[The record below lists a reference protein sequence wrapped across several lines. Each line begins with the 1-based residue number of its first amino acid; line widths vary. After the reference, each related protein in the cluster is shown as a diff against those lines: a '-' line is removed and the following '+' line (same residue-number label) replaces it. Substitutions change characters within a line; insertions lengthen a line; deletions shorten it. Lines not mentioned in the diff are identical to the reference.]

1 MEAAA
6 TVQVTTQEAAQQI
19 VAVRGWPQR
28 WRRLFTFAFFF
39 MMTMQIDKLNLSFMF
54 VDQSFMSHFGLLG
67 KPALIGALTGG
78 FLIPYGFCAVAW
90 GPAIQHW
97 GARRMAVVGIV
108 AWAAIMVLHAF
119 AASYGELLALRV
131 ALGFVEACAIP
142 LLAWFTAHWLP
153 FDERARGQAPW
164 TTGIAIGTVITP
176 IFVIWL
182 LGQMPWETTF
192 YIFAALPLIPLALL
206 LRLPDD
212 PANAPGMPTWEL
224 ETIKRGTL
232 SNELD
237 VLKLPEKRVHTFLQ
251 TISSYRVWLIGLMD
265 LGATAGFYGL
275 ITFGPVYLVRI
286 RHFPATD
293 MSYVLSGGA
302 LVGALCAILL
312 AIDSDR
318 RKRRAWYGFGL
329 FVAGAIFLTTELFL
343 TNTTGAAIAL
353 ALASASATPSL
364 VVIWSLTHSV
374 AERTTIASTVGATA
388 AVGIGLAGVI
398 NIGMGSVIAANG
410 NYAAG
415 FLLVLFFY
423 VVAAISALILA
434 LQSY

>member
-1 MEAAA
+1 MESI
-6 TVQVTTQEAAQQI
+6 TPEEIVQI
-19 VAVRGWPQR
+19 RGWPQR
-28 WRRLFTFAFFF
+28 WWRLFTFSFFF

-54 VDQSFMSHFGLLG
+54 VDPAFMQHFGLAG

-78 FLIPYGFCAVAW
+78 FLVTYGFCAIAW
-90 GPAIQHW
+90 GPAIHRW
-97 GARRMAVVGIV
+97 GGRRMAIVGIV
-108 AWAAIMVLHAF
+108 AWAAIMVFHAF
-119 AASYGELLALRV
+119 AASFEQLLALRI

-142 LLAWFTAHWLP
+142 LLAFFTAHWLP

-164 TTGIAIGTVITP
+164 TTGIAIGSVITP

-182 LGQMPWETTF
+182 LGRMPWQTTF
-192 YIFAALPLIPLALL
+192 YIFAALPLIPLVMLL
-206 LRLPDD
+206 WLPDD
-212 PANAPGMPTWEL
+212 PATASGMPTWEL
-224 ETIKRGTL
+224 ERIKRGTL

-237 VLKLPEKRVHTFLQ
+237 ALRLPEKRVHTFLQ

-275 ITFGPVYLVRI
+275 ITFGPIYLVRI

-302 LVGALCAILL
+302 LVGAVFAILF

-329 FVAGAIFLTTELFL
+329 FVAAAIFLTAELFL
-343 TNTTGAAIAL
+343 SNTAAAAVAL

-398 NIGMGSVIAANG
+398 NVVMGNVIAAHG

-415 FLLVLFFY
+415 FLLVLFFD
-423 VVAAISALILA
+423 VVAAISALVLA
-434 LQSY
+434 LQRY

>member
-1 MEAAA
+1 MAILAS
-6 TVQVTTQEAAQQI
+6 QE
-19 VAVRGWPQR
+19 VDRVRGWPQR
-28 WRRLFTFAFFF
+28 WWRLFTFSFFF
-39 MMTMQIDKLNLSFMF
+39 MMTMQIDKVNLSFMY
-54 VDQSFMSHFGLLG
+54 VDKAFMQHFGLLG

-78 FLIPYGFCAVAW
+78 FLITYGFCAVAW
-90 GPAIQHW
+90 GPAIQRW
-97 GARRMAVVGIV
+97 GGRRMAIIGII
-108 AWAAIMVLHAF
+108 AWALIMVLHAF
-119 AASYGELLALRV
+119 AASYEQLLALRI
-131 ALGFVEACAIP
+131 ALGFVEACAVP

-164 TTGIAIGTVITP
+164 TAGVAIGAVITP

-182 LGQMPWETTF
+182 LARMPWVATF

-206 LRLPDD
+206 YWLPDD
-212 PANAPGMPTWEL
+212 PAAASGMPAWEL
-224 ETIKRGTL
+224 ETINRGTL

-237 VLKLPEKRVHTFLQ
+237 ALQLPEKRVHTFLQ

-275 ITFGPVYLVRI
+275 ITFGPVYLVRV

-302 LVGALCAILL
+302 LVGALCAIFF

-318 RKRRAWYGFGL
+318 RKRRAWYGVGL
-329 FVAGAIFLTTELFL
+329 FVAGAIFLTIELFI
-343 TNTTGAAIAL
+343 TNTAGAAIAL

-364 VVIWSLTHSV
+364 VVIWSLAHSV
-374 AERTTIASTVGATA
+374 AERTTIAATVGATA
-388 AVGIGLAGVI
+388 TVGIGMAGVI
-398 NIGMGSVIAANG
+398 NLAMGSLIAAHG

-415 FLLVLFFY
+415 FVLVLLFY
-423 VVAAISALILA
+423 VIAAISALVLA
-434 LQSY
+434 LQRY